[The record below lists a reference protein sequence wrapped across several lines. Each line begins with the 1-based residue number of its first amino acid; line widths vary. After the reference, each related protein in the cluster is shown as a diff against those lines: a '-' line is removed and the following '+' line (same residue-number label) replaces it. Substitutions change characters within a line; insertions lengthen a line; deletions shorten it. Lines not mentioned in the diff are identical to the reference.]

1 MNVNMSSNIYS
12 YVKNTAGDISK
23 SSGSQPAVESSST
36 ENLSLKSGLSSISG
50 QGLMMSRLFGNADT
64 VPPVQTQLTKT
75 TQDMDASNFLTQDDR
90 TMLSGLYAQAQ
101 EQGTDLRYVDDLA
114 RDLGGYR
121 KFGNVSG
128 DYNSGNT
135 YDMSGR
141 KQTIEFTAKDAETA
155 ARILSSGNVSSSVLD
170 PGFLKYE
177 LNSGLSFSHTAS
189 FDYIESVV
197 NQSGKSGMSEVQ
209 NKTSADFS
217 TYTGQGQNNYVVN
230 TASEVTF
237 KAEEPDVISK
247 DGVFTI
253 TETGKKHG
261 FRLEGNSVVQ
271 DKGYELDRLRPQNAI
286 TLMDYFSNNKKKDEI
301 SSEKSTTLFDYLFS
315 SKSGS

>member
-1 MNVNMSSNIYS
+1 MNVNMSSDVYS
-12 YVKNTAGDISK
+12 YVKNTAGDVSK
-23 SSGSQPAVESSST
+23 SSGSQPAVESSSM
-36 ENLSLKSGLSSISG
+36 ENTSLKSGLSSISG

-75 TQDMDASNFLTQDDR
+75 MQNMDAANFLTQDDR
-90 TMLSGLYAQAQ
+90 SMLSGLYSQAQ

-121 KFGNVSG
+121 KFGDVSG
-128 DYNSGNT
+128 NYNSGNT

-141 KQTIEFTAKDAETA
+141 KQTIEFTAKDSETA
-155 ARILSSGNVSSSVLD
+155 
-170 PGFLKYE
+170 
-177 LNSGLSFSHTAS
+177 
-189 FDYIESVV
+189 
-197 NQSGKSGMSEVQ
+197 
-209 NKTSADFS
+209 
-217 TYTGQGQNNYVVN
+217 
-230 TASEVTF
+230 ASEVTF

-271 DKGYELDRLRPQNAI
+271 DKGHELDRLKSQSAI
-286 TLMDYFSNNKKKDEI
+286 TLMDYFSNNKKDEM
-301 SSEKSTTLFDYLFS
+301 SSEKPTTLFDYLFS
-315 SKSGS
+315 SKSGN